1 MVDGVWK
8 VSDKYP
14 TEPDEEGN
22 SNNILHAASL
32 VAPSESGIA
41 GGKGPASPIK
51 NLAEDPEVSS
61 AAPTTMDEVRSTM
74 AAIIAPVAAVPAVAA
89 IGRSLGYGGD
99 RETTSSRSPTSTTGS
114 VPGGYPTTLDRN
126 ASYGQTSSGDSPV
139 LESVGNQSAPSSVAP
154 TSAVAA
160 TEAKALAQQNVD
172 VGSGTPSKYSKDEI
186 AVGSAV
192 ATGAMGGAAGAAAYS
207 VAEKEKLQQE
217 VIPVTGD
224 TNLLQTADVAAPSS
238 SAAPT
243 SRDVVGSTAS
253 DPLSPLASEA
263 TQIPSLRATESTND
277 TTAEKSKSSATKSTQ
292 KAEVGALGA
301 TGVGAT
307 AAVGGARSTK
317 TQAQQLE
324 AAAVNASK
332 HAADRA
338 IAGIKGGENSTTAA
352 TAGQFNAEAALKSL
366 DKKSGITAI
375 GTAQTAHKSDS
386 DEHPKETGMSKMVAA
401 KADSG
406 QVNVDENVKT
416 GVVSGVNLSSPSQA
430 ASTNLQDGNTKVER
444 LGDGSRAAVAST
456 TVIKTVDGQQVRALG
471 TAVVTDGSQ
480 TAEQLKQ
487 DLVAKGSA
495 KSADLPD
502 GAISH
507 LTSPP
512 TQSTTPTPTTT
523 TTATSNA
530 APSAPSKQATPSTP
544 SKNVQSTPGSAA
556 TTTTTSTPGTEEKKK
571 KGIWKKIKKALA

>member
-22 SNNILHAASL
+22 SNNIIHAASL
-32 VAPSESGIA
+32 VAPSEPGVA
-41 GGKGPASPIK
+41 GERGPASSIK
-51 NLAEDPEVSS
+51 NLTEDPEVSS
-61 AAPTTMDEVRSTM
+61 AVPTTMDDVRSKM
-74 AAIIAPVAAVPAVAA
+74 AAMMAPVAAVPAVAA
-89 IGRSLGYGGD
+89 IGRSLGYGEDHEIAG
-99 RETTSSRSPTSTTGS
+99 SRSPTSPTSTTAS
-114 VPGGYPTTLDRN
+114 VPGGYPTALDRN

-139 LESVGNQSAPSSVAP
+139 LESVGNQPPPSSVAP

-172 VGSGTPSKYSKDEI
+172 GGSGTPSKYSKDEI

-207 VAEKEKLQQE
+207 AAEKEKLQQG
-217 VIPVTGD
+217 VLPVTGD
-224 TNLLQTADVAAPSS
+224 DNKLQTAGVAGPLS

-243 SRDVVGSTAS
+243 SREVVGGTAS
-253 DPLSPLASEA
+253 DALPLSTEA
-263 TQIPSLRATESTND
+263 TQIPSQSIAEIAND
-277 TTAEKSKSSATKSTQ
+277 TTAVKSQPTATTSTQ
-292 KAEVGALGA
+292 EAEVAALGA
-301 TGVGAT
+301 TGAGAT
-307 AAVGGARSTK
+307 AAVIGARSTK
-317 TQAQQLE
+317 TQAEQLE
-324 AAAVNASK
+324 AAAVDASK

-338 IAGIKGGENSTTAA
+338 IGGIKGGEHSTTAA
-352 TAGQFNAEAALKSL
+352 TTGQFNAEAALKSL
-366 DKKSGITAI
+366 DKGSGITAI
-375 GTAQTAHKSDS
+375 GTAQTAHTSDS
-386 DEHPKETGMSKMVAA
+386 NEQPKETGMSKIVAT
-401 KADSG
+401 KTESG

-416 GVVSGVNLSSPSQA
+416 GVVGGVNLSGQPQA
-430 ASTNLQDGNTKVER
+430 ATATIQDGNTKVER

-456 TVIKTVDGQQVRALG
+456 TVVKTVDGQQVRAIG

-480 TAEQLKQ
+480 TAEELKQ
-487 DLVAKGSA
+487 DLVASGSA

-512 TQSTTPTPTTT
+512 TQPAAATPT
-523 TTATSNA
+523 TTATSPSNA
-530 APSAPSKQATPSTP
+530 APSTPSKQATPSTP
-544 SKNVQSTPGSAA
+544 SKSAQSTPG
-556 TTTTTSTPGTEEKKK
+556 TNTTPGTEEKKK